1 MAIGDMMMASYQD
14 TREHLE
20 ERLTHLIQRL
30 QRVEDNRRRERN
42 PLEPD
47 WEEQA
52 VTRQND
58 EVLDGLDAG
67 GYREIDLIRA
77 ALNRLD
83 NGTYGTC
90 ISCGKLIAPA
100 RLKAL
105 PYAVQCMACAAQ
117 AERER
122 R

>member
-1 MAIGDMMMASYQD
+1 MMDSYQD

-20 ERLTHLIQRL
+20 ARLIHLTQRL
-30 QRVEDNRRRERN
+30 QKVEDNRRRERN
-42 PLEPD
+42 PLEAD
-47 WEEQA
+47 WAEQA

-67 GYREIDLIRA
+67 GHREIDLIRA